1 MDVEVKYPR
10 RRVIRSLLRRVADL
24 AFWVLTEFDVVGK
37 ENFPADEPLLVV
49 ANHFSFID
57 PVAMIRVT
65 PRPIEFVGGFRLPN
79 APPIVTWLPKLWGY
93 YPVYRGTGSRYA
105 LRAAEATLAQGGV
118 VGIFPEG
125 GSWAQVLRPPRP
137 GAAFMAARSGVRVLP
152 IGFHGLP
159 QVFPK
164 FRNGQRARVTARIG
178 KPFGPFKTHGRGRA
192 RRRQLNEIGEKIMQ
206 HIAKLIPAEQRGVYS
221 EDPALREAAQ
231 AVADYPWADVTEKEF
246 KRG

>member
-1 MDVEVKYPR
+1 MDVDVKYPR
-10 RRVIRSLLRRVADL
+10 RRVIRTLLRRIVDV
-24 AFWVLTEFDVVGK
+24 AFWVLTEFHVVGQ

-125 GSWAQVLRPPRP
+125 GSWAQVLRPARP
-137 GAAFMAARSGVRVLP
+137 GAAFIATRSGARLLP

-164 FRNGQRARVTARIG
+164 VRKGRRARVTVCIG
-178 KPFGPFKTHGRGRA
+178 EPFGPFETHGRGRA
-192 RRRQLNEIGEKIMQ
+192 RRRQLNEIGEQIMQ
-206 HIAKLIPAEQRGVYS
+206 HIAKLIPAEQRGVYA

-231 AVADYPWADVTEKEF
+231 AVAEYPWADVTEKAFE
-246 KRG
+246 RG

>member
-24 AFWVLTEFDVVGK
+24 AFWVLTEFDVVGR
-37 ENFPADEPLLVV
+37 ENFPAEEPLLVV

-164 FRNGQRARVTARIG
+164 FREGQRARVTVRIG
-178 KPFGPFKTHGRGRA
+178 KPFGPFKTRGRGRA
-192 RRRQLNEIGEKIMQ
+192 RRRQLDEIGEQIMR
-206 HIAKLIPAEQRGVYS
+206 HIAKLIPAEQRGVYA

-231 AVADYPWADVTEKEF
+231 AVAEYPWADVTEQEF